1 MRNFTAGLIWAV
13 SAWFHKWP
21 EHTSL
26 GLLMA
31 NDSGARPLTDAEML
45 LLGAAIKQLKN
56 WFRNHRKKI
65 GDATAAA
72 VQTRSTAALFKNIFK
87 LNAPK
92 RRRAH
97 QPVEHFQL
105 RNADLIAKA
114 LNDEGY
120 NVLTLEGMEDV
131 DWTNEADSTE
141 VGRNKRLKSDRMRL
155 RMRVVSA
162 LWAEADDDE
171 KEAVE
176 ALVEAE
182 KEVIRVEELK
192 AEAELDPS
200 VPDARTVWEMQDGI
214 DALEPV
220 YTEVHRATFNA
231 SGWVGMTIVGGP
243 NPRMGGEFSYKIVC
257 FGETPAGNDFED
269 SCADFDKNVTEPFE
283 EFFSTVFSNGSR
295 TARSDGDADEAVPAT
310 PPKKAHKRAPRRKKG
325 PAGATIAAI
334 APVAAVPVVGS
345 VEGDI
350 ACSTPSSTPTPSD
363 TVGSHSP
370 HSDSFPASVLLC
382 FTPHLSSADEG
393 DILDGFSIGDMFDGF
408 NFDTMML
415 DPAASSSPPLLSP
428 PSSPS
433 SASAAPV
440 SPFTLRPIPRPTYKG
455 ATYVPLAALETAN
468 VGGYNFPLESPPHS
482 QAISTSLAPTALA
495 PAPGMPSTGTFTS
508 MMAHAMYKIINQPA
522 PTTAPRVAP
531 TTPAPVPTAPVVVA
545 RAPTTPAVVAPAPA
559 PAIVAPAPTPA
570 VVVPVPAPA
579 PAIVAPAPTPAVVV
593 PVPAPAPAIVA
604 PAPTPALVAPAP
616 TIPVILATASAIPIV
631 TATSIIPVVANEFP
645 KSRPLAKVPTVKK
658 GAAVKDAA
666 AAPKTRAK
674 AAKKTGQLKAG
685 TVAAE
690 KQLAAVTTAQ
700 KVVEVEEKVKKR
712 RGQPRKIVVE
722 ESGGDE
728 GVAVEESAG
737 GEVAV
742 KRGRG
747 RPKKIVVESARGEG
761 AAASAASTVT
771 APIAPLAPALIYS
784 MPGNNTM
791 AFNRAVEKRRAQ
803 EISEKAARKKA
814 EENAALLVQA
824 AKGWH
829 TAPNPN
835 GETETVILTRARKPT
850 RFVDGTVLTRQV
862 KNTRANPHAASE
874 AALLARTEE
883 GKRKREAT
891 ENTSEASG
899 RLKRR
904 KSS

>member
-1 MRNFTAGLIWAV
+1 MAPKSWADAAQTEWLHGWMGDFMRRQGEAKLHLFWPALV
-13 SAWFHKWP
+13 EAWFHKWP

-26 GLLMA
+26 GLPMA
-31 NDSGARPLTDAEML
+31 NNSGARPLTDAEML
-45 LLGAAIKQLKN
+45 LLGAAIKVRKGQLEN

-87 LNAPK
+87 LTAPK
-92 RRRAH
+92 RRHAH

-114 LNDEGY
+114 LDDEGY
-120 NVLTLEGMEDV
+120 NALTLEGMEDV

-141 VGRNKRLKSDRMRL
+141 AGRNKRLKSDQMCL

-192 AEAELDPS
+192 VEAELDPS
-200 VPDARTVWEMQDGI
+200 VPDACTVWEMQDGI
-214 DALEPV
+214 DAWEPV
-220 YTEVHRATFNA
+220 YTEVHKATFNA

-269 SCADFDKNVTEPFE
+269 SCADFDKNVTEPSE
-283 EFFSTVFSNGSR
+283 EFLSTVFTAQEQRARAYPSR
-295 TARSDGDADEAVPAT
+295 PEPEADPRSASRRSDGDADEAVPAA
-310 PPKKAHKRAPRRKKG
+310 PPKKTRKRAPRRKKG
-325 PAGATIAAI
+325 PASATIAAI

-370 HSDSFPASVLLC
+370 HSDSFLASVLPC

-415 DPAASSSPPLLSP
+415 DPAASSSPPSLLP

-433 SASAAPV
+433 PASAAPV

-495 PAPGMPSTGTFTS
+495 PAPGTPSTGTFTS
-508 MMAHAMYKIINQPA
+508 MMACAMYKIINQPA

-531 TTPAPVPTAPVVVA
+531 APTTPAAVPTAPVVVA

-570 VVVPVPAPA
+570 VVAPVPM
-579 PAIVAPAPTPAVVV
+579 
-593 PVPAPAPAIVA
+593 PAPAIVA

-631 TATSIIPVVANEFP
+631 MATSIIPVVANEFP
-645 KSRPLAKVPTVKK
+645 KSRPPAKVPTAKK

-690 KQLAAVTTAQ
+690 KQLAAVTTVQ
-700 KVVEVEEKVKKR
+700 KVVEVEE
-712 RGQPRKIVVE
+712 KIVVE

-761 AAASAASTVT
+761 AAASAVSMVT

-784 MPGNNTM
+784 MPSNNTM
-791 AFNRAVEKRRAQ
+791 AFNRAVEKRRVQ

-829 TAPNPN
+829 TPLQ
-835 GETETVILTRARKPT
+835 IPT
-850 RFVDGTVLTRQV
+850 GKWRQ
-862 KNTRANPHAASE
+862 
-874 AALLARTEE
+874 
-883 GKRKREAT
+883 
-891 ENTSEASG
+891 
-899 RLKRR
+899 
-904 KSS
+904 